1 MQQPALDA
9 LGIDAIYERWETP
22 LAELG
27 ERIASL
33 RAPEM
38 LGANVTVPHKQ
49 AVMPLLDEISP
60 LALKVGAVNTII
72 NRNGRLHGD
81 NTDVYGFVTSLSEAI
96 ADLSGAEAII
106 LGAGG
111 ASRAVVLGLH
121 ELGFTRISLVN
132 RNLDRAAQLRDDLGV
147 PGVEI
152 AAAPDDL
159 LATARVLI
167 NATSLGWHAGEM
179 PIEAALLERLPA
191 QALVMDLTYRET
203 DLLIAADARD
213 RQTLDGLGML
223 VYQGVLAFERF
234 TGQKPP
240 VDVMWAAALQARA
253 PRG

>member
-9 LGIDAIYERWETP
+9 LSVGAIYERWETP
-22 LAELG
+22 LATLPD
-27 ERIASL
+27 RIASL
-33 RAPEM
+33 RAENV

-60 LALKVGAVNTII
+60 LAVKVGAVNTIV
-72 NRNGRLHGD
+72 NRDGRLYGD
-81 NTDVYGFVTSLSEAI
+81 NTDVYGFVTSLSEAC
-96 ADLSGAEAII
+96 ADLQGAEAII

-132 RNLDRAAQLRDDLGV
+132 RNLERAAQLRDDLAV

-152 AAAPDDL
+152 AGAADDL
-159 LATARVLI
+159 LPSCRVLI
-167 NATSLGWHAGEM
+167 NATSLGWHAGEL
-179 PIEAALLERLPA
+179 PIDAALLERLPA

-203 DLLIAADARD
+203 DLLIAAEARGL
-213 RQTLDGLGML
+213 QTLDGLGML